1 MYSRGSLLS
10 RGVFASSCLHPP
22 PSSVCPHL
30 SSTSATSSSSIPLF
44 IAPLALFITSAS
56 TSTCSAVTM
65 KLALLTV
72 ALAIAIWPASSA
84 PSGLRGGGAGD
95 GEHRKLNPFKK
106 AADGLSNAGQQVADA
121 GQQYVDNQRERVE
134 NTVDAA
140 RRGDVAGAV
149 QGAKELAEDPAGVGD
164 LQEAAGQAASRVR
177 NEIADATGV
186 DGVVRTTRG
195 EKKREIN
202 EEYEPR
208 CDESFYS
215 TGCGD
220 VLWGKMIDEKKYA
233 EGITAI
239 VADILGGAGTFT
251 LQYLVDMVTEQVEA
265 IYGDMQ
271 SSLTEFMNEVCLE
284 CILREVIKNRGD
296 ITSLELTG
304 LGMGI
309 NGNGETLKT
318 MYMELKF
325 DVLTYKREGCVAD
338 VCTPLPNHHQPY
350 LAFKLKTS

>member
-1 MYSRGSLLS
+1 
-10 RGVFASSCLHPP
+10 
-22 PSSVCPHL
+22 
-30 SSTSATSSSSIPLF
+30 
-44 IAPLALFITSAS
+44 
-56 TSTCSAVTM
+56 M
-65 KLALLTV
+65 KLALLTL

-84 PSGLRGGGAGD
+84 PSGLRGGREGD
-95 GEHRKLNPFKK
+95 EEHRKLLKVKVPNPAKK
-106 AADGLSNAGQQVADA
+106 VVDTVKKTADA
-121 GQQYVDNQRERVE
+121 V
-134 NTVDAA
+134 
-140 RRGDVAGAV
+140 RRGDVVGAAQGASRVARDV
-149 QGAKELAEDPAGVGD
+149 QGEGLRD
-164 LQEAAGQAASRVR
+164 AAGQAASRVR